1 MGIEV
6 FLTAIIIGLIPA
18 FIASGKGRNFF
29 LWWLY
34 GASLFIVAIFHAI
47 LIKPTEK
54 KLLSEG
60 MRKCPYCAELIKQ
73 EAKVCRYCG
82 GDLQQ

>member
-60 MRKCPYCAELIKQ
+60 MRKCLYCAELIKQ